1 MKVSASTVLIAS
13 IAVLFASSVKSV
25 KQRMICTVDEEL
37 SENENIDSASNT
49 RLQGSPVKNACIVD
63 YENTNATIREIMKSI
78 KKEVI
83 AKIKRKEGNKL
94 RKALEEQRTGLNK
107 TINKLLKRIEK
118 LEENATA
125 AQLSPRSI
133 IPEVT
138 EQDIVHYGGR
148 KYIPWACQEVNRAA
162 AIATCQQL
170 GGELANIYNQNH
182 LNKIMTFIRENKMG
196 KKRFKKFSLGMTY
209 DTVNQ
214 ILNYRNGTSASDSGL
229 RWWKGFPKYEG
240 PQHIYTHVYVGIEDT
255 LTNPYQYIINLNE
268 QETYVLCEI

>member
-1 MKVSASTVLIAS
+1 
-13 IAVLFASSVKSV
+13 
-25 KQRMICTVDEEL
+25 MICTVDEEI
-37 SENENIDSASNT
+37 SGNGNIDSASNT
-49 RLQGSPVKNACIVD
+49 HLQGSPVKNDPNGEPEMPACLVD
-63 YENTNATIREIMKSI
+63 YENTNDTIKKIMKSI